1 MAKSMANFAALP
13 EDSLLWS
20 DIKARRLLLI
30 RQLPE
35 NTPGVLRQLI
45 LNGLSFPGINANK
58 CFLSLWMNSL
68 LLES

>member
-45 LNGLSFPGINANK
+45 LNGLSFLRINTNK
-58 CFLSLWMNSL
+58 CFLSLWMNCLFLVS
-68 LLES
+68 